1 MVTKIKKNYVTDNG
15 YRQLKT
21 IFLYNITITC
31 NQNEI
36 VIITVIGNQKYSV
49 VDNSYQ

>member
-1 MVTKIKKNYVTDNG
+1 MVTKKKKNYVTDNG
-15 YRQLKT
+15 YRQPKT
-21 IFLYNITITC
+21 IFSYITITC

-36 VIITVIGNQKYSV
+36 VIITVIGNQQHSV